1 MDKDTGRARY
11 REKSCWDLKGREVM
25 IGRGHEERY
34 NVGDSATQMNNLSH
48 QDENAYCNSR
58 STERSK
64 EQSQETLGKTG
75 RAVMNETQGMSKKQS
90 ENNNEERK
98 PNNHQN
104 NHNQHTPLNKN
115 LTALTDYTLQ
125 SNHIGWL
132 HGLETKARPA
142 V

>member
-58 STERSK
+58 STESK
-64 EQSQETLGKTG
+64 PYKQKVGWISMVFLPMLILSRILLVDNSFILNAYQLPGMRLATSLG
-75 RAVMNETQGMSKKQS
+75 
-90 ENNNEERK
+90 
-98 PNNHQN
+98 
-104 NHNQHTPLNKN
+104 
-115 LTALTDYTLQ
+115 
-125 SNHIGWL
+125 
-132 HGLETKARPA
+132 
-142 V
+142 